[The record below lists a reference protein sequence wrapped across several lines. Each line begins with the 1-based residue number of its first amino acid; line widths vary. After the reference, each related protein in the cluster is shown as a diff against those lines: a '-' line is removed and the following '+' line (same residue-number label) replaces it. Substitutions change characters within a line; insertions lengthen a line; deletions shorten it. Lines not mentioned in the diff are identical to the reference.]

1 MPDTTMGQGA
11 PAPASP
17 ASPSLPVSGAPDR
30 LKDVSLDDKYTATS
44 GKIFLSGI
52 QALVRLPMIQKIRD
66 EQAGLNTAG
75 FVSGYRGSPLG
86 GLDENLWKAKG
97 HLEAKQIQFVPGV
110 NEDLAATAVWGTQT
124 VDLIGPAKYDGVFAM
139 WYAKGPG
146 VDRCGDVF
154 KHMNHAGTAKSGGV
168 LLVAGDDHGAYSSTL
183 PHQSDHIFAACMV
196 PVLYPSNVQEYL
208 DLGVHGWAMSRFSG
222 LAVAFKALADTVE
235 SSASVDA
242 DPFRVEVKL
251 PQDFAMPEGGLNA
264 RLSSVPLGQQARTQ
278 EALMQD
284 YKIYAA
290 LAYARENKL
299 NHVTIDS
306 PDAKLG
312 IIASGKSYVDV
323 LEALEEL
330 GIDEAMAAQVGLRL
344 FKVAMIWPL
353 EPEGVREFAQG
364 LDEILVVEE
373 KRQVVEYQLKEQ
385 LYNWRD
391 DVRPHVVG
399 KFDDKGEW
407 VAPRGEWLLPP
418 KADFSVAQVA
428 RVIAGR
434 IARLNLDQRTREL
447 IKARLA
453 FLEAKDAVLMKA
465 VTTPFRPA
473 FYCSGC
479 PHNTST
485 KVPDGSFALAGI
497 GCHVMATSI
506 YPEMNKLTTH
516 MGGEGAPWI
525 GQAAF
530 SKVPHVFQN
539 LGDGTYFHSGY
550 LAIRAAVAARV
561 NITYKI
567 LYNDAVA
574 MTGGQPVDGITSV
587 PLIAQQM
594 AAEGVKRI
602 ALVTEDL
609 SRYEDRSSL
618 PELVTIHDRKHM
630 DDVQRELRE
639 LPGVTVLI
647 YDQTCAAEKRR
658 RRKKG
663 EFPDLNKRMV
673 INEAVCEGCGDCGV
687 QSNCVAILPKETEFG
702 RKRAIDQS
710 SCNKDYSCT
719 KGFCPSFVTV
729 EGGTLRKNKAGVA
742 KEGTDDGWGLLP
754 EPTLPSIAAPYNIL
768 INGIGGTGVIT
779 VGALMGMAAHLE
791 GKGASVLDMTG
802 MSQKNGSVTSH
813 VKIAETPER
822 LRAQRIATG
831 EADLVLGCDM
841 LTAGASDAI
850 SKMRPGRTTVV
861 VNLHEQP
868 TGTFAQQRDWEF
880 PAEQVRSLI
889 LEAVG
894 GESGVDFIDAT
905 KLATSL
911 MGDSIAANLFMMG
924 YAWQKGLIPLSE
936 ASLLRAIELNGVAV
950 GSNKR
955 SFLWGRRAAVD
966 LKRVENTA
974 TPAQAIIMQMPQSL
988 DSVIKKRVEFLT
1000 GYQDAAYAA
1009 QYTELVAKVR
1019 AAEGAHKLGNK
1030 LSMAVAKSLFKLMAY
1045 KDEYEVARLY
1055 TDGRFVEQLQA
1066 QFEGNFSLKFNLAPP
1081 LFAKK
1086 DAKGHLVKAEF
1097 GSWMW
1102 SAFKLLAKLKGLRG
1116 GAFDL
1121 FGYTA
1126 ERKMERALITEYR
1139 GMIEGVLRSLDASNH
1154 ANAVE
1159 LASLPEQIR
1168 GFGHVKE
1175 KAVAEYRARK
1185 EELLNGNVKK
1195 RAA

>member
-1 MPDTTMGQGA
+1 
-11 PAPASP
+11 
-17 ASPSLPVSGAPDR
+17 
-30 LKDVSLDDKYTATS
+30 
-44 GKIFLSGI
+44 
-52 QALVRLPMIQKIRD
+52 
-66 EQAGLNTAG
+66 
-75 FVSGYRGSPLG
+75 
-86 GLDENLWKAKG
+86 
-97 HLEAKQIQFVPGV
+97 
-110 NEDLAATAVWGTQT
+110 
-124 VDLIGPAKYDGVFAM
+124 
-139 WYAKGPG
+139 
-146 VDRCGDVF
+146 
-154 KHMNHAGTAKSGGV
+154 
-168 LLVAGDDHGAYSSTL
+168 
-183 PHQSDHIFAACMV
+183 
-196 PVLYPSNVQEYL
+196 
-208 DLGVHGWAMSRFSG
+208 
-222 LAVAFKALADTVE
+222 
-235 SSASVDA
+235 
-242 DPFRVEVKL
+242 
-251 PQDFAMPEGGLNA
+251 
-264 RLSSVPLGQQARTQ
+264 
-278 EALMQD
+278 
-284 YKIYAA
+284 
-290 LAYARENKL
+290 
-299 NHVTIDS
+299 
-306 PDAKLG
+306 
-312 IIASGKSYVDV
+312 
-323 LEALEEL
+323 
-330 GIDEAMAAQVGLRL
+330 
-344 FKVAMIWPL
+344 MIWPL

-434 IARLNLDQRTREL
+434 IARLNLDERTRDL

-479 PHNTST
+479 PHNSST

-550 LAIRAAVAARV
+550 LAIRAAIAARV

-574 MTGGQPVDGITSV
+574 MTGGQPVDGTTSV

-618 PELVTIHDRKHM
+618 PALVTIHERKFM
-630 DDVQRELRE
+630 DDIQRELRD

-658 RRKKG
+658 RRKKE
-663 EFPDLNKRMV
+663 EFPDVAKRMV
-673 INEAVCEGCGDCGV
+673 INEAVCEGCGDCGI
-687 QSNCVAILPKETEFG
+687 QSNCVSILPKETEFG

-710 SCNKDYSCT
+710 ACNKDYSCA

-729 EGGTLRKNKAGVA
+729 EGGTLKKNKAGAA
-742 KEGTDDGWGLLP
+742 KDGNDDGWGLLP
-754 EPTLPSIAAPYNIL
+754 EPMLPSIASPYNIL

-841 LTAGASDAI
+841 LTAGAADAI
-850 SKMRPGRTTVV
+850 SKMRPGRTMVV

-880 PAEQVRSLI
+880 PAAQVRELI
-889 LEAVG
+889 SEAVG
-894 GESGVDFIDAT
+894 GASGVDFVDAT
-905 KLATSL
+905 KLATAL
-911 MGDSIAANLFMMG
+911 MGDSIAANLFMLG
-924 YAWQKGLIPLSE
+924 YAWQKGLVPLSE
-936 ASLLRAIELNGVAV
+936 AALLRAIELNGVAV
-950 GSNKR
+950 ASNKR

-966 LKRVENTA
+966 LKRVEQTA
-974 TPAQAIIMQMPQSL
+974 TPAQTIVVQMPQSL
-988 DSVIKKRVEFLT
+988 DAIIRKRVEFLT
-1000 GYQDAAYAA
+1000 GYQDAAYAE
-1009 QYTELVAKVR
+1009 QYAALVARVR
-1019 AAEGAHKLGNK
+1019 EAESSLKLGNK
-1030 LSMAVAKSLFKLMAY
+1030 LATAVAKSLFKLMAY
-1045 KDEYEVARLY
+1045 KDEYEVARLT
-1055 TDGRFVEQLQA
+1055 TDGRFLEQLKT
-1066 QFEGNFSLKFNLAPP
+1066 QFEGDVKLKFNLAPP

-1102 SAFKLLAKLKGLRG
+1102 GVFKLLAKLKGLRG
-1116 GAFDL
+1116 GAFDI

-1126 ERKMERALITEYR
+1126 ERRMERALIVEYR
-1139 GMIEGVLRSLDASNH
+1139 GMVEDLLGTLDAANH
-1154 ANAVE
+1154 ATAVE
-1159 LASLPEQIR
+1159 LAALPEQIR

-1175 KAVAEYRARK
+1175 KAVAEYRVRK
-1185 EELLNGNVKK
+1185 EELLSGNVKE